1 MDAKSPPRSPAQ
13 SSEAVAEPPAGR
25 PVTIIDV
32 ASAAGVSPM
41 TVSRVLNSRGG
52 ASAETRARVLEIA
65 GALNYRPN
73 SFAKNLRIDRS
84 KVVGIVVPDIANPF
98 FPEIIRG
105 AELAARPAG
114 YTLLTS
120 NVVEDP
126 AREEEVIGTLL
137 ERRVDGIIL
146 CSARLEEKRLLR
158 AIDGHRAVV
167 LINRVV
173 PRRIAGTIEIDYASG
188 VETLVE
194 KLIAQGRSRFA
205 FASGLSTSYGGQKR
219 RGGLDRAL
227 ARHNLALVTE
237 VSSSPDLAGG
247 TEVGRALLPHRG
259 EIDALICYN
268 DLIAIGAMSVMK
280 DKGIAVP
287 EEIAV
292 TGCDD
297 IPVAALVSPALTT
310 LRVAKQD
317 LGELA
322 MRMLLDRIEER
333 NTQHGILIEP
343 DLIARQ
349 TTDFPFP

>member
-1 MDAKSPPRSPAQ
+1 MRSSRTSIAAAP
-13 SSEAVAEPPAGR
+13 ELTAGR
-25 PVTIIDV
+25 SVTITDV

-41 TVSRVLNSRGG
+41 TVSRVLNDRGG
-52 ASAETRARVLEIA
+52 ASAETRARVLEVA

-73 SFAKNLRIDRS
+73 SFAKNLRVDRS

-114 YTLLTS
+114 YTLLTC

-126 AREEEVIGTLL
+126 EREEEVIGTLL
-137 ERRVDGIIL
+137 ERRVDGVIL

-158 AIDGHRAVV
+158 AIEGHRAVV
-167 LINRVV
+167 LINRVL
-173 PRRIAGTIEIDYASG
+173 PRRIAGTIEIDYAAA
-188 VETLVE
+188 VEALVE
-194 KLIAQGRSRFA
+194 KLIAQGRRRFA

-219 RGGLDRAL
+219 RSGLDRAL
-227 ARHNLALVTE
+227 ARHGLGLVTE

-247 TEVGRALLPHRG
+247 SAVGRALLAHRG
-259 EIDALICYN
+259 AIDALVCYN

-280 DKGIAVP
+280 GEGIAVP

-297 IPVAALVSPALTT
+297 IPVAAFVSPALTT

-322 MRMLLDRIEER
+322 MRMLLDRIDGR

-343 DLIARQ
+343 DLMARG
-349 TTDFPFP
+349 TTDFP